1 MTSGGCSI
9 VWFRR
14 DLRVE
19 DNPAL
24 AAGVRA
30 GAVIAVFIWAPEEEG
45 TYYPGRVSRWWLKH
59 SLALLDSSLRKLGTS
74 LITKRSVDSVS
85 SLLEIVKS
93 TGATQLFFNHL
104 YGQFFFFLYLFLY
117 LLFKLSYLFCL
128 YAVVTCYDSHSYCS
142 STFCILI
149 DPSFCFCF
157 IIGYLIVVIMNL
169 KLSFFFLL

>member
-1 MTSGGCSI
+1 MSGGGCSI

-45 TYYPGRVSRWWLKH
+45 HYQPGRVSRWWLKQ
-59 SLALLDSSLRKLGTS
+59 SLAHLDSSLRSLGTA
-74 LITKRSVDSVS
+74 LVTKRSTDSIS
-85 SLLEIVKS
+85 SLLEVVKS

-104 YGQFFFFLYLFLY
+104 YGQFSNCRVMSALDHVDSLLILYLISLLCFSMIFFFFG
-117 LLFKLSYLFCL
+117 FPWKKTKL
-128 YAVVTCYDSHSYCS
+128 
-142 STFCILI
+142 
-149 DPSFCFCF
+149 CFW
-157 IIGYLIVVIMNL
+157 IMF
-169 KLSFFFLL
+169 SW